1 MSYFEFPHTR
11 NYEGDLGY
19 VIKSII
25 DLTREFKDFK
35 VLNTIKLADPT
46 EWDITRSY
54 EPNTIVFDSDASV
67 ALISKCPV
75 PAGIDLT
82 NTDYWQFV
90 CPLSIDGEARTEI
103 VEILKFITNS
113 YESGDNASQNY
124 AVGDHLIWKG
134 KLYIVAA
141 AISSG
146 AAFVDGTNINETT
159 IEEMIKAIRPVDSAF
174 SYTSMNAIA
183 NKPVTEKFATV
194 QANIASVNS
203 DVQNA
208 IADISAL
215 QSDITSIDSQVTANT
230 NGLAQEIIDRQTE
243 DGLLSDRIDA
253 IGSLAEG
260 STTGDAELMD
270 IRTSEQ
276 QNVYTNAGTA
286 VRAQVKKNQDTS
298 TFQTYTRALLV
309 NNGWINNAGVNPQVS
324 DSWQYSNAIDIS
336 AFAMTQ
342 LYINFTA
349 TGFNNGSIVVN
360 NIAFFDTNDVFLFG
374 IHHPSASSET
384 TYSQTIELPKYAKY
398 MRICSKNDNTKP
410 FYVSLFKKQSMIAA
424 DACSVYD
431 KYIGKEI
438 MYVTNDDGYLDT
450 SGTFHAAP
458 AATWHASPF
467 KYVAGFNRVFFKL
480 NINNTVAGIAL
491 YREDQSCIRV
501 ISGDSGSYAYKSGT
515 LDVSEA
521 TYIKYCFH
529 NDYTD
534 TNIDNHVILFNE
546 AEYNKFES
554 SNFHLVNKP
563 LTFSGKNAVFFGDS
577 ITEGVVTPGI
587 VTPNG
592 YPTVLSGMLGMSYTN
607 KGVSG
612 ASVYRV
618 SGYPCIYDTVAATDL
633 TGVDYVFLMGGSND
647 WQLGVSAS
655 DFKSGLNDILGL
667 LSSFTGEIIFI
678 APIDTTGRKPINPP
692 ACDLEDIRQ
701 VMKEVAMTND
711 LSFINGKLFDMPTA
725 HSSQA
730 YIGQMFGDT
739 IHPSE
744 AGYKLIARGLR
755 NALI

>member
-25 DLTREFKDFK
+25 DLTSEFKNFK
-35 VLNTIKLADPT
+35 AINTIKLADPT

-54 EPNTIVFDSDASV
+54 APNTIVFETNDGV

-90 CPLSIDGEARTEI
+90 CPLSVDGDARTEI
-103 VEILKFITNS
+103 MNILHFVANH
-113 YESGDNASQNY
+113 YEFGDNASQAY

-146 AAFVDGTNINETT
+146 SAFVDGTNITETT
-159 IEEMIKAIRPVDSAF
+159 IEEMIKAIRPVDAAF
-174 SYTSMNAIA
+174 SNTSMNAIA
-183 NKPVTEKFATV
+183 NKPVTQKFASV

-208 IADISAL
+208 IADIAVI
-215 QSDITSIDSQVTANT
+215 QSDITSLDSQVTANT
-230 NGLAQEIIDRQTE
+230 SAIAQETIDRQTE

-253 IGSLAEG
+253 ISSLAEG

-286 VRAQVKKNQDTS
+286 VRAQAKKNQDTS
-298 TFQTYTRALLV
+298 TFITYTRALFA
-309 NNGWINNAGVNPQVS
+309 NNGWINDSGVNPQAS
-324 DSWQYSNAIDIS
+324 DAWKYSNAIDIG
-336 AFAMTQ
+336 AFGQTQ

-360 NIAFFDTNDVFLFG
+360 NIAFFDSNDVFLFG

-384 TYSQTIELPKYAKY
+384 TYSDTIELPKYAKY

-410 FYVSLFKKQSMIAA
+410 FYVSLFKKQSLIAA
-424 DACSVYD
+424 DACSIYD
-431 KYIGKEI
+431 KYIGKDI
-438 MYVTNDDGYLDT
+438 MYTTNDDGYLDT
-450 SGTFHAAP
+450 SGAFHASP
-458 AATWHASPF
+458 AATWHTSPF
-467 KYVAGFNRVFFKL
+467 KYTKGFNRAYYKL
-480 NINNTVAGIAL
+480 NCNSAVAAIAL

-501 ISGDSGSYAYKSGT
+501 VSSTSATYTTETGVV
-515 LDVSEA
+515 DVSEA

-529 NDYTD
+529 CDYTD
-534 TNIDNHVILFNE
+534 TNINNHVILFNE

-563 LTFSGKNAVFFGDS
+563 LTFSGKTAVFFGDS
-577 ITEGVVTPGI
+577 ITEGVTTPGI

-633 TGVDYVFLMGGSND
+633 TGVDYVFIMGGSND

-655 DFKSGLNDILGL
+655 NFRSGLNDILGL
-667 LSSFTGEIIFI
+667 LTGFTGEIIFI
-678 APIDTTGRKPINPP
+678 APIDTAGRKPINPP

-701 VMKEVAMTND
+701 VMKEVAMTNNN
-711 LSFINGKLFDMPTA
+711 SFINGKLFNMPTA

-730 YIGQMFGDT
+730 YIGQMFGDA